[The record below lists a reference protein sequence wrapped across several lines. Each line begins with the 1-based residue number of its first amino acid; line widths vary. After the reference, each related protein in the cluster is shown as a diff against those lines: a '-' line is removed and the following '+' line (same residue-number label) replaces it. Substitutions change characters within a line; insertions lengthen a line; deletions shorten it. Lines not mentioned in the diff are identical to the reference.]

1 MKARIIERRQLC
13 PEIYLYKIEAPHVA
27 ERFRP
32 GQFVIIQ
39 THEKGERIPLT
50 VAEAQ
55 PEKGIISLVF
65 QVVGKSTL
73 HLSLLQ
79 KGQYL
84 ENCVG
89 PLGNPSEIRR
99 FGRVVCVGGGTGIA
113 CLWPILK
120 ALKAVGNEVLTIIG
134 ARTAERLIL
143 VEEIRQASSQVFIT
157 TDDGSQGEK
166 GLVTDVLA
174 RWINS
179 PAGASSPAIDRVI
192 AIGPAPM
199 MKKVAEVTRLQR
211 IKTIVS
217 LNTIMV
223 DGTGMCGSCR
233 VFLGQTMK
241 LACIDGPEFDAHR
254 VNFDDV
260 ISRLEMFR
268 QKEKLALETYRRQLA
283 AQREGLAPKELHP
296 KRLSSD

>member
-55 PEKGIISLVF
+55 PKKGIISLVF

-143 VEEIRQASSQVFIT
+143 VEEIRQASSQV
-157 TDDGSQGEK
+157 
-166 GLVTDVLA
+166 A
-174 RWINS
+174 
-179 PAGASSPAIDRVI
+179 
-192 AIGPAPM
+192 
-199 MKKVAEVTRLQR
+199 
-211 IKTIVS
+211 
-217 LNTIMV
+217 
-223 DGTGMCGSCR
+223 
-233 VFLGQTMK
+233 
-241 LACIDGPEFDAHR
+241 
-254 VNFDDV
+254 
-260 ISRLEMFR
+260 
-268 QKEKLALETYRRQLA
+268 
-283 AQREGLAPKELHP
+283 
-296 KRLSSD
+296 